1 MRDAVINQ
9 LRAGRR
15 QSKQAPH
22 LDDLLGSLCSSGIKN
37 FCRKH
42 SIEPSSIDLVGIHSE
57 ALRLS
62 NAQHNPDGTPE
73 HPLHWNSV
81 VAAETRISTIF
92 DFTIIER
99 AVVRPRAHPT
109 TYIDR
114 VFLRHPSKFRVSLNI
129 DEIANLSFIPAYGD
143 YDARVTISRNVGP
156 GSLLIDY
163 AMRYCTSNNQSEDH
177 DGKVGSRGIVN
188 QDIVD
193 RFLDAH
199 DYLRFPPSQHIAT
212 EMFGDH
218 EAQQL
223 IDECLYSNMSEI
235 DTLATVTRITAQNIL
250 KQYRRLLQ
258 LFFQPDQQVDELF
271 IGGHS
276 ARNSNIID
284 YLESE
289 LPESVITKTLSDIG
303 ILGDAHEAVCYT
315 HLGLEA
321 VLNQV
326 TQAADASLA
335 PTSAYPNA
343 NAVRAKV
350 VPGRRW
356 DDLISN
362 VLEFEGGQ
370 QVHVATDVR
379 NEGSLEGA
387 VQGMGVR

>member
-1 MRDAVINQ
+1 
-9 LRAGRR
+9 
-15 QSKQAPH
+15 
-22 LDDLLGSLCSSGIKN
+22 
-37 FCRKH
+37 
-42 SIEPSSIDLVGIHSE
+42 
-57 ALRLS
+57 
-62 NAQHNPDGTPE
+62 
-73 HPLHWNSV
+73 
-81 VAAETRISTIF
+81 
-92 DFTIIER
+92 
-99 AVVRPRAHPT
+99 
-109 TYIDR
+109 
-114 VFLRHPSKFRVSLNI
+114 
-129 DEIANLSFIPAYGD
+129 
-143 YDARVTISRNVGP
+143 
-156 GSLLIDY
+156 
-163 AMRYCTSNNQSEDH
+163 
-177 DGKVGSRGIVN
+177 
-188 QDIVD
+188 
-193 RFLDAH
+193 
-199 DYLRFPPSQHIAT
+199 
-212 EMFGDH
+212 
-218 EAQQL
+218 
-223 IDECLYSNMSEI
+223 MSEI

-303 ILGDAHEAVCYT
+303 IPGDAHEAVCYA

-343 NAVRAKV
+343 NTVRAKV

-356 DDLISN
+356 DELISN

-387 VQGMGVR
+387 VQGIGVR

>member
-1 MRDAVINQ
+1 VRDAVINQ
-9 LRAGRR
+9 LRARRR

-99 AVVRPRAHPT
+99 AVVRPRVHPT

-188 QDIVD
+188 QDIAD

-199 DYLRFPPSQHIAT
+199 DYLCFPPYNT
-212 EMFGDH
+212 
-218 EAQQL
+218 
-223 IDECLYSNMSEI
+223 
-235 DTLATVTRITAQNIL
+235 
-250 KQYRRLLQ
+250 
-258 LFFQPDQQVDELF
+258 
-271 IGGHS
+271 
-276 ARNSNIID
+276 
-284 YLESE
+284 
-289 LPESVITKTLSDIG
+289 
-303 ILGDAHEAVCYT
+303 
-315 HLGLEA
+315 
-321 VLNQV
+321 
-326 TQAADASLA
+326 
-335 PTSAYPNA
+335 
-343 NAVRAKV
+343 
-350 VPGRRW
+350 
-356 DDLISN
+356 
-362 VLEFEGGQ
+362 
-370 QVHVATDVR
+370 
-379 NEGSLEGA
+379 
-387 VQGMGVR
+387 